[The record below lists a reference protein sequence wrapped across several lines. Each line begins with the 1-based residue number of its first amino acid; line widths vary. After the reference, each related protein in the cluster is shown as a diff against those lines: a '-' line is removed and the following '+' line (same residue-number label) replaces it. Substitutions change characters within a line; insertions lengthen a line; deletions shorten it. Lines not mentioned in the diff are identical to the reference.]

1 MERNL
6 NDEKMYEFFQKEA
19 KEIFAKFSEK
29 SDGKRNYPVFQ
40 MTREGLSKIYKSLQV
55 IYNKVEAVEEVC
67 LIENIYEI
75 LSRFVEIK
83 GMEHLLVNNYAVIE
97 NGIFLEHSADGSP
110 KRIREHYKHQFRNA
124 YLGLL
129 LLNDFHFDDCI
140 MECVLDKKNEY
151 AYLILASLAEESD
164 KKKGK
169 LLKEIIYKSFLVS
182 ALFHDIGYPLAYYFR
197 TAEEIHQFAPF
208 FKIVNPAVKTVFAEI
223 KALLHNSWLFQTISH
238 DEIRKKYEK
247 NDHGCLSA
255 ISFLMNFYFS
265 GSIYSLDAR
274 KQCIVEMAAVSIYK
288 HTNNCHKN
296 NRMLFSQDPLS
307 YFLRMCDDLQEWQ
320 RFLVC
325 IEEKH
330 NFLLCVECGKVIRS
344 SNENSSIYQCDC
356 GKQFQKIT
364 QMEQKK
370 MSYIDICNGIRL
382 KNEASKLHIYLQYDF
397 YRLLELLL
405 SDYEA
410 VIYRD
415 KGLKEVEN
423 MLQAQKYVPEM
434 ELHYFLSN
442 NPVEIIEEMKKQ
454 SSKNEDDI
462 KKWVDGKENGTDLK
476 KFLDICR
483 DKQKRQEFGG
493 KIEQNTVKYASAA
506 REFEEQYLGEIY
518 SLWRF
523 LEI

>member
-1 MERNL
+1 MEKSL
-6 NDEKMYEFFQKEA
+6 NDKNMYEFFQKNA
-19 KEIFAKFSEK
+19 KEIFSEFSEQPK
-29 SDGKRNYPVFQ
+29 E
-40 MTREGLSKIYKSLQV
+40 REGLPVCQMTKEGISKIYKSLQV
-55 IYNKVEAVEEVC
+55 IYNKKDAVEEVC

-75 LSRFVEIK
+75 LNGFVEIK
-83 GMEHLLVNNYAVIE
+83 GMEHLLINNYAAIE
-97 NGIFLEHSADGSP
+97 NGIFLEHSAEGTP

-129 LLNDFHFDDCI
+129 LLKDFHFDDCI
-140 MECVLDKKNEY
+140 ADCIMDKKNEY
-151 AYLILASLAEESD
+151 AYSILAALEE
-164 KKKGK
+164 KPRENKRQ

-197 TAEEIHQFAPF
+197 TADEIHQFAPF

-223 KALLHNSWLFQTISH
+223 TALLNNSWLFQTVAH
-238 DEIRKKYEK
+238 EEIRKKYEK

-288 HTNNCHKN
+288 HTNHYNRNH
-296 NRMLFSQDPLS
+296 RMLFTQDPLS
-307 YFLRMCDDLQEWQ
+307 YFLRICDDLQEWQ

-330 NFLLCVECGKVIRS
+330 NYLQCAECGKIIRQS
-344 SNENSSIYQCDC
+344 SKDSSSYQCEC

-364 QMEQKK
+364 QMENKK
-370 MSYIDICNGIRL
+370 MNYIDICSGMNL
-382 KNEASKLHIYLQYDF
+382 KGDKHKLHIYLQYGC
-397 YRLLELLL
+397 YQLLELLL

-415 KGLKEVEN
+415 KGLNEVEN
-423 MLQAQKYVPEM
+423 MLQFQSYLPNI

-442 NPVEIIEEMKKQ
+442 NPTEIIEEMKKR
-454 SSKNEDDI
+454 SKKSVDDI
-462 KKWVDGKENGTDLK
+462 LTWIDSQNNGEDLK
-476 KFLDICR
+476 EFINIC
-483 DKQKRQEFGG
+483 DSKLEIQEFGE
-493 KIEQNTVKYASAA
+493 KIEQNTVRYADAA
-506 REFEEQYLGEIY
+506 RNFTEQYLGEIY
-518 SLWRF
+518 SLWCF
-523 LEI
+523 LDV